1 VNPTPFVLAA
11 LVAAPGLIDGYRAA
25 GAGAPDAA
33 RGRALWTQTFP
44 APDGGAAR
52 SCTSCH
58 GPDPL
63 GPGRHVKTGEAL
75 AAMAPAVEAKRFTD
89 PAEVE
94 KWFKRNCKWTLGR
107 ECTPQEKAD
116 VVLFLTEVKR

>member
-1 VNPTPFVLAA
+1 MNLAPLAVAA
-11 LVAAPGLIDGYRAA
+11 LLAAPGLIDAYRAA

-33 RGRALWTQTFP
+33 RGRAFWTQSFA
-44 APDGGAAR
+44 APDGGVAR
-52 SCTSCH
+52 ACTSCH

-63 GPGRHVKTGEAL
+63 GPGRHVKTGEVL
-75 AAMAPAVEAKRFTD
+75 AAMAPAVEPTRFTD

-94 KWFKRNCKWTLGR
+94 KWFKRNCKWTVGR